1 MNEQLKNGLLALAIE
16 VYQVGYLLLSADL
29 HILTGN
35 AQVARWLEEPLAD
48 LMGHHV
54 TEAIQELVGS
64 TALLHQLVAGGQAY
78 RLEDIYRPS
87 SDGLGDYFDLHIIRL
102 SGAEPHLLL
111 TTVDV
116 TQKARHQQQLQQQR
130 NEVKLL
136 SAELAMTNERMNY
149 ILNRLV
155 PPSVAR
161 AMVADR
167 QMPAPGGVMVREA
180 TILFADM
187 RDFTAYAESYQPA
200 DILEFL
206 NRYLSVVST
215 AILRHGGS
223 LVQLV
228 GDMVMGVFNIPDD
241 QSDHAVRAVWA
252 ALDVQ
257 ESLRAFNENSVASY
271 PAAAFGVGISTG
283 PVIAG
288 YLGIQ
293 QRFRYAVVGDATNVA
308 FHLSSLAAAGRIL
321 LSQNTVESIGD
332 TFTVVEKGDMQLK
345 RRRKLVKVFELNLD
359 KSPASPIAVP

>member
-1 MNEQLKNGLLALAIE
+1 MNEQLKNGLLTLAIE
-16 VYQVGYLLLSADL
+16 VYQVGYLLLAPDL
-29 HILTGN
+29 HILAGN
-35 AQVARWLEEPLAD
+35 AQVTRWLEEPLVD
-48 LMGHHV
+48 LLGRHV
-54 TEAIQELVGS
+54 TDAIQELVGS
-64 TALLHQLVAGGQAY
+64 ADLLLQLEAGGQEY
-78 RLEDIYRPS
+78 QLDDIYRPS
-87 SDGLGDYFDLHIIRL
+87 ADGLGNYFDLHILRL
-102 SGAEPHLLL
+102 GGSDPNLLL

-116 TQKARHQQQLQQQR
+116 TQKARHQQQMQQQR

-136 SAELAMTNERMNY
+136 SAELAMTNERLSY

-161 AMVADR
+161 SMLSDR
-167 QMPAPGGVMVREA
+167 QIPAPGGVMVREA

-187 RDFTAYAESYQPA
+187 RDFTAYAETYQPA
-200 DILEFL
+200 DTLDFL
-206 NRYLSVVST
+206 NRYLSIVSE

-241 QSDHAVRAVWA
+241 QPDHAVRALWA

-257 ESLRAFNENSVASY
+257 HSLQAFNEN
-271 PAAAFGVGISTG
+271 AAASNPTVSFGVGISTG
-283 PVIAG
+283 SVIAG

-321 LSQNTVESIGD
+321 LGQTTAEAIGD
-332 TFTVVEKGDMQLK
+332 TFSVVEKGDIQLK
-345 RRRKLVKVFELNLD
+345 RRRKLVKVFELHPD
-359 KSPASPIAVP
+359 QSPASPIGAP

>member
-1 MNEQLKNGLLALAIE
+1 MNEQLKNGLLTLAIE
-16 VYQVGYLLLSADL
+16 VYQVGYLLLTPDL
-29 HILTGN
+29 RILTGN
-35 AQVARWLEEPLAD
+35 VQVGRWLEEPLAA
-48 LMGHHV
+48 LVGHHV
-54 TEAIQELVGS
+54 TEAFQELVGS
-64 TALLHQLVAGGQAY
+64 AALLQQLEAGGQAY

-87 SDGLGDYFDLHIIRL
+87 SDGWGDYFDLHIIRL
-102 SGAEPHLLL
+102 DGAEPNLLL

-116 TQKARHQQQLQQQR
+116 TQKARHQQQIQQQR

-136 SAELAMTNERMNY
+136 SAELAMTNERLSY

-161 AMVADR
+161 AMVTDR

-200 DILEFL
+200 DTLDFL
-206 NRYLSVVST
+206 NRYLSIVSG

-228 GDMVMGVFNIPDD
+228 GDMVMGVFNVPDD
-241 QSDHAVRAVWA
+241 QPDHAVRAMWA

-257 ESLRAFNENSVASY
+257 DSLRTFNENAAVSY
-271 PAAAFGVGISTG
+271 PAVGFGVGISTG
-283 PVIAG
+283 SVIAG

-321 LSQNTVESIGD
+321 LSQTTVEAID
-332 TFTVVEKGDMQLK
+332 DAFTVVEKGDIQLK
-345 RRRKLVKVFELNLD
+345 RRRKLVKVFELNPD
-359 KSPASPIAVP
+359 ESPASPIAAP

>member
-1 MNEQLKNGLLALAIE
+1 MNEQLKNGLLSLAIE
-16 VYQVGYLLLSADL
+16 VYQVGYLLLSPDL
-29 HILTGN
+29 HILVGN
-35 AQVARWLEEPLAD
+35 AQVGRWLEEPLVD
-48 LMGHHV
+48 LVGHHV
-54 TEAIQELVGS
+54 TDAIQELVGS
-64 TALLHQLVAGGQAY
+64 ADLLQQLEVGGHAY

-102 SGAEPHLLL
+102 DGAEPNLLL

-116 TQKARHQQQLQQQR
+116 TQKARHQQQIQQQR

-136 SAELAMTNERMNY
+136 SAELAMANERLSY

-155 PPSVAR
+155 PPAVAR
-161 AMVADR
+161 SMVTDR

-200 DILEFL
+200 DTLDFL
-206 NRYLSVVST
+206 NRYLSIVSA

-228 GDMVMGVFNIPDD
+228 GDMVMGVFNMPDN
-241 QSDHAVRAVWA
+241 QPDHAVRAIWA

-257 ESLRAFNENSVASY
+257 ESLQTFNENAAASY
-271 PAAAFGVGISTG
+271 PAVSFGVGISTG
-283 PVIAG
+283 SVIAG

-293 QRFRYAVVGDATNVA
+293 QRFRYAVVGDTTNVA
-308 FHLSSLAAAGRIL
+308 FHLSSLAAADRIL
-321 LSQNTVESIGD
+321 LSQTTVEAIGD
-332 TFTVVEKGDMQLK
+332 TFTVVEKGDIQLK
-345 RRRKLVKVFELNLD
+345 RRRKLVKVYELNPD
-359 KSPASPIAVP
+359 QSPASIAMP